1 MGRHLWALRPEADPF
16 FLKKLRRQHPLL
28 SLLCGCFPA
37 ATKERAQT
45 CRKTRLCCCC
55 GWGFLEVV
63 EAVCNG
69 MFGTGALC
77 LFAALVLQWNMRVS
91 YVTSE
96 GKAVGVVV
104 PLLGFCLCGAL
115 WASDAILGC
124 CGPSFSPSRSWA
136 NFRPK
141 ATESKEDVEA
151 RAEEDMRG
159 HYCFRHCA
167 RGRCC
172 GKFARSRWPREVAK
186 EAYSRQE
193 RVPREQWERW
203 EEELDRA
210 PTPGAAA
217 PAPPAPAALELTTRQ
232 VQPLRS
238 VIEAEMKNFG
248 GSIESTINRSV
259 GGESSASSDTC
270 PRPSRVV
277 HTLALG
283 DLSGGVA
290 DNAVMETRGELR
302 RPLPEGS
309 EREHHRFDRRA
320 EMWILEGDDDA
331 KRWCLDDILHLG
343 DAANR
348 NVKLDGWQ
356 DTVPLGDILNPREVV
371 HTITTR
377 RIPT

>member
-1 MGRHLWALRPEADPF
+1 
-16 FLKKLRRQHPLL
+16 
-28 SLLCGCFPA
+28 
-37 ATKERAQT
+37 
-45 CRKTRLCCCC
+45 
-55 GWGFLEVV
+55 
-63 EAVCNG
+63 
-69 MFGTGALC
+69 
-77 LFAALVLQWNMRVS
+77 
-91 YVTSE
+91 
-96 GKAVGVVV
+96 
-104 PLLGFCLCGAL
+104 
-115 WASDAILGC
+115 
-124 CGPSFSPSRSWA
+124 
-136 NFRPK
+136 
-141 ATESKEDVEA
+141 
-151 RAEEDMRG
+151 MRG